1 MYFIPGRDQ
10 AGAPTADILFS
21 EEIHWMPV
29 RVVDVVR
36 VNALAVPLDASVSYA
51 VLQHELRL
59 VLSYLPDQVDQPL
72 CLRAA
77 EFRASASH
85 IQRFVTESFGLGMLS
100 AAVESQFGWELN
112 ERSLEHFDVL
122 PTALVGR
129 YQATGVRPDLL
140 FQFHGRGHPWLLAG
154 EARGRSAKPP
164 KTSTAS
170 AAQRRRL
177 DDLLVWS
184 VRHSLHPI
192 TMTWTYTGSASVQVD
207 LFVMDEMHFNADGYL
222 SEVSLT
228 KDRGQPG
235 GGGLLELP
243 PSVIGARAQ
252 KILRASADTLY
263 GAAPEPTEVRE
274 VFGRRVRGDWVR
286 ADLVGPSNAHL
297 LLGILDGEIASEDLV
312 VIRQRPASR
321 LSGGEDPIQVSVMGR
336 ILIAVALG
344 TATPPPWSEIIDRLQ

>member
-1 MYFIPGRDQ
+1 
-10 AGAPTADILFS
+10 
-21 EEIHWMPV
+21 MPV

-36 VNALAVPLDASVSYA
+36 VNALAVPLDSSVSYA

-85 IQRFVTESFGLGMLS
+85 IQRFVTESFGLGMLT
-100 AAVESQFGWELN
+100 AAVESQFGWELS

-122 PTALVGR
+122 PTALAGR

-207 LFVMDEMHFNADGYL
+207 LFVMDEMHFNAVGYL
-222 SEVSLT
+222 SEESLT

-243 PSVIGARAQ
+243 PSVISARAQ

-274 VFGRRVRGDWVR
+274 VFGRRVRGGWVR
-286 ADLVGPSNAHL
+286 ADLVGPSTAHL
-297 LLGILDGEIASEDLV
+297 LLGILDGEIASEYLA

-321 LSGGEDPIQVSVMGR
+321 LSRGEDPIQVSVMGR